1 MSRKII
7 IMCVTLAFLAMI
19 SAAEQYAVAR
29 VTDSALAETGRI
41 IAHIRERRLD
51 DAAEAARGLDQ
62 TWDKQ
67 AKWLEMLVDHSSTD
81 DVRYAFSRL
90 IAALEERDSATAM
103 VYACELEGAIE
114 HVYERQALTLENII

>member
-81 DVRYAFSRL
+81 DVRYALSKL
-90 IAALEERDSATAM
+90 LAALDGGDEAAALI
-103 VYACELEGAIE
+103 YAGELEGGIE
-114 HVYERQALTLENII
+114 HVYERQALTVENIF